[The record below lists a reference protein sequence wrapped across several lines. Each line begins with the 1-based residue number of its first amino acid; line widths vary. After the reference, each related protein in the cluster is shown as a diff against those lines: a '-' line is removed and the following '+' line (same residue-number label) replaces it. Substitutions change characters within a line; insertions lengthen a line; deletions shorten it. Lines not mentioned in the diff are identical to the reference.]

1 MKLSK
6 KSFMITLAAAMF
18 VFTGCAKEKEE
29 TKQAPAEENQQDA
42 TTREKQADQTNVEQK
57 QNAGTDFIVKAKP
70 QRIEHMHGIGYPG
83 NDEGLYVASHNGIKI
98 YKDGQWFETAAE
110 KHDYMGFQ
118 AVKDGFYSSGH
129 PEEGSSLK
137 NPLGL
142 VKSTDSG
149 KSIEKVAFYGES
161 DFHFLSASYQ
171 DHAIYIIN
179 EQPNSKLDAGVYVS
193 KDNAKSWEQVA
204 LKGFEANTFGMIA
217 VHPDKG
223 ETFAMAT
230 KEGVFV
236 SNDSGQTVKENGD
249 YEMVTAAAFSKESL
263 YISPVVD
270 KKIKLVKLDKG
281 IEGVELPI
289 PILAYD
295 NPITYI
301 AADYEEEG
309 RIAFITIL
317 NDLYESTDGGQTW
330 KQLLING
337 KIK

>member
-1 MKLSK
+1 MKISK
-6 KSFMITLAAAMF
+6 KSFMITLAAATL
-18 VFTGCAKEKEE
+18 VFTGCSKDKEE
-29 TKQAPAEENQQDA
+29 TKQSPAEENQQD
-42 TTREKQADQTNVEQK
+42 TDTEEKQADQTNDEQ

-142 VKSTDSG
+142 VKSTDFG

-161 DFHFLSASYQ
+161 DFHFLSASYL
-171 DHAIYIIN
+171 DHSLYVIN

-193 KDNAKSWEQVA
+193 KDNAESWKQVA
-204 LKGFEANTFGMIA
+204 LNGFEANTFGMIA

-223 ETFAMAT
+223 DTFAMAT
-230 KEGVFV
+230 KDGVFV

-249 YEMVTAAAFSKESL
+249 YDMVTAAAFSKESL
-263 YISPVVD
+263 YISPVED
-270 KKIKLVKLDKG
+270 QKIKLVKIGQEK
-281 IEGVELPI
+281 EGVELPI
-289 PILAYD
+289 PTLAYD

-301 AADYEEEG
+301 AADYEEQG
-309 RIAFITIL
+309 RLAFITIL

-330 KQLLING
+330 KQLLVNG

>member
-1 MKLSK
+1 MKINK
-6 KSFMITLAAAMF
+6 KSFMITLVAAML
-18 VFTGCAKEKEE
+18 VFTGCSKEKEE
-29 TKQAPAEENQQDA
+29 TKQAPSEENQQDTA
-42 TTREKQADQTNVEQK
+42 SEEKQDDQSNDEKQ
-57 QNAGTDFIVKAKP
+57 QNAGTDFIVKAEP
-70 QRIEHMHGIGYPG
+70 QKIEHMHGIGYPG

-98 YKDGQWFETAAE
+98 YKDGQWFETTAE

-142 VKSTDSG
+142 VKSTDFG
-149 KSIEKVAFYGES
+149 KSLEKAAFYGES
-161 DFHFLSASYQ
+161 DFHFLSASYLDQ
-171 DHAIYIIN
+171 TLYVIN
-179 EQPNSKLDAGVYVS
+179 EQPNSELDAGVYVS
-193 KDNAKSWEQVA
+193 KDNAKSWEQIA
-204 LKGFEANTFGMIA
+204 LKGLDTNTLGMIA

-236 SNDSGQTVKENGD
+236 SNDSGKTVKENGN

-263 YISPVVD
+263 YISPVED
-270 KKIKLVKLDKG
+270 KKMKLVKLDEG

-289 PILAYD
+289 PTLAYD

-330 KQLLING
+330 KQILVNG